1 MPPKSDK
8 QERIHSMTGGGYDV
22 GMIDDEALAH
32 LTETRRLIDALG
44 GPVAA
49 AAAIDMDR
57 RTMQRIYN
65 GKRHCS
71 PTLRR
76 RLAEAGEGDHGKA

>member
-8 QERIHSMTGGGYDV
+8 QERIHSMTGGGYFV
-22 GMIDDEALAH
+22 GMIDDDRLRHLA
-32 LTETRRLIDALG
+32 ETRRLIEVLG
-44 GPVAA
+44 GALAA
-49 AAAIDMDR
+49 AAALGMDP
-57 RTMQRIYN
+57 RTMQRIYA

>member
-22 GMIDDEALAH
+22 GMIDEDRLRH
-32 LTETRRLIDALG
+32 FTETRRLIEALG
-44 GPVAA
+44 GALAA
-49 AAAIDMDR
+49 AAAIRMDP
-57 RTMQRIYN
+57 RTMQRIYA